1 MKKIILATLLLSL
14 SLSAQTI
21 KLKTLKNETLNIT
34 NYEGNFIFEDAKYNK
49 KNILLFFF
57 GTNCHYCI
65 KEIPDINKLNKN
77 RTDLEVLGIHA
88 EYEISDKKLKTFI
101 KDKNIKFE
109 VFSYID
115 GITWVKYL
123 KSINMWIGAVPF
135 YVLIDKH
142 GNLEAMEFLEVM
154 SKEY

>member
-1 MKKIILATLLLSL
+1 MKKIILAILLLSL
-14 SLSAQTI
+14 PLFAQTI
-21 KLKTLKNETLNIT
+21 KLKTLKNDTLSIT

-77 RTDLEVLGIHA
+77 RTNLEVLGIHA
-88 EYEISDKKLKTFI
+88 EYEISDEKLKTFI
-101 KDKNIKFE
+101 KNKNIKFE
-109 VFSYID
+109 VFSYSD
-115 GITWVKYL
+115 GITWVEYL

-142 GNLEAMEFLEVM
+142 GNLEAMGFLEILT
-154 SKEY
+154 KF